1 MMTLRPLSRVSF
13 PAVSAGLAFALAFTG
28 GVSASAGTLKGS
40 VKLPES
46 SRSSRLYQGYWRL
59 ENGNVPVQ
67 NGGGAKLE
75 TAVVLQNVNGAHPP
89 PARTV
94 TVEIGGLDAHPR
106 MVITGPGSVIEIKN
120 TGKVRL
126 ALSTPKTPSVMPL
139 EQLPPG
145 ATRRAKFDA
154 IGGYAIHDSEYPHIM
169 ISVIIVDSPFFATAD
184 ENGSFSIPGVP
195 VPKAPLHDWRRGRAG
210 GQREVG
216 GRAGGG
222 SGVEGRAGR
231 EGGAARSKRRRKRS
245 RKRSGGVDVPFED

>member
-1 MMTLRPLSRVSF
+1 MMTLRTPSRVSF
-13 PAVSAGLAFALAFTG
+13 PAVSAGLAFALAFAG

-67 NGGGAKLE
+67 NSGGAKLE

-106 MVITGPGSVIEIKN
+106 MVITGPGSVVEIKN

-126 ALSTPKTPSVMPL
+126 DLSTPETPSVMPL

-184 ENGSFSIPGVP
+184 EKGSFSIAGVP
-195 VPKAPLHDWRRGRAG
+195 DAKVHLKVWARGRWAAE
-210 GQREVG
+210 QEVE
-216 GRAGGG
+216 GG
-222 SGVEGRAGR
+222 SKEELIVKV
-231 EGGAARSKRRRKRS
+231 AAPGQKEAEKEAE
-245 RKRSGGVDVPFED
+245 KEAAE

>member
-1 MMTLRPLSRVSF
+1 MTLRNPSRVSF
-13 PAVSAGLAFALAFTG
+13 PAVSAALAFALAFAG
-28 GVSASAGTLKGS
+28 GTSASAGTLKGS
-40 VKLPES
+40 VKLPEA

-67 NGGGAKLE
+67 NSGGAKLE
-75 TAVVLQNVNGAHPP
+75 TAVVLVNVNGAHPP

-126 ALSTPKTPSVMPL
+126 DLSTPETPSVMPL

-154 IGGYAIHDSEYPHIM
+154 IGGYAIHDAEYPHIM

-184 ENGSFSIPGVP
+184 EKGSFSIPGVP
-195 VPKAPLHDWRRGRAG
+195 DAKVHLKVWARGRWAAEQEVEAG
-210 GQREVG
+210 SKEELIVKVAAPGQK
-216 GRAGGG
+216 
-222 SGVEGRAGR
+222 
-231 EGGAARSKRRRKRS
+231 GAEKEAEK
-245 RKRSGGVDVPFED
+245 EAAE

>member
-1 MMTLRPLSRVSF
+1 MTLRNPSRVSF
-13 PAVSAGLAFALAFTG
+13 PAVSAALAFTLAFAG
-28 GVSASAGTLKGS
+28 GASASAGTLKGS
-40 VKLPES
+40 VKLPEA

-67 NGGGAKLE
+67 NSGGAKLE
-75 TAVVLQNVNGAHPP
+75 TAVVLVNVNGAHPP

-126 ALSTPKTPSVMPL
+126 DLSTPETPSVMPL

-154 IGGYAIHDSEYPHIM
+154 IGGDAIHDSEDPHIL
-169 ISVIIVDSPFFATAD
+169 ISVVIVDSPFFRTAD
-184 ENGSFSIPGVP
+184 EKGGFCLAGV
-195 VPKAPLHDWRRGRAG
+195 HDD
-210 GQREVG
+210 QVY
-216 GRAGGG
+216 
-222 SGVEGRAGR
+222 
-231 EGGAARSKRRRKRS
+231 
-245 RKRSGGVDVPFED
+245 